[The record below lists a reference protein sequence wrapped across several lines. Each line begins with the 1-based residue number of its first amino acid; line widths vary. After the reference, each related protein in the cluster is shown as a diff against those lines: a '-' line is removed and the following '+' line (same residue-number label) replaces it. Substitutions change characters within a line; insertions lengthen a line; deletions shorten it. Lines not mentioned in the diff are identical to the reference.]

1 MNLDIN
7 IAIVGGNLTA
17 DPELKQ
23 TTSGKSV
30 VKSSIA
36 VHRKFAKPGEA
47 QQTDFLNINLWGQSA
62 EYVARYARKGDALL
76 IRGTIQPRSWTDNS
90 GKKQYATEI
99 VADEVKLYSNKAQ
112 PAPVVE
118 APPAMEAVQDDGT
131 LPF

>member
-1 MNLDIN
+1 MSFNKVIL
-7 IAIVGGNLTA
+7 VGNLTA

-23 TTSGKSV
+23 STSGKSV

-36 VHRKFAKPGEA
+36 VHRKFSKPGEA
-47 QQTDFLNINLWGQSA
+47 QPTDFLNLVLWDKNA
-62 EYVARYARKGDALL
+62 EFVARYGRKGDALL
-76 IRGTIQPRSWTDNS
+76 IRGAIQPRSWTDNS

-112 PAPVVE
+112 PTPVVE
-118 APPAMEAVQDDGT
+118 APPVMETVQDDGT